1 MENVIVMTGASSGF
15 GVDAA
20 RALAR
25 VGYTVYASMRETAG
39 RNAPQI
45 KEVEK

>member
-15 GVDAA
+15 GVVAA

-25 VGYTVYASMRETAG
+25 VGHTVYASMREIAG